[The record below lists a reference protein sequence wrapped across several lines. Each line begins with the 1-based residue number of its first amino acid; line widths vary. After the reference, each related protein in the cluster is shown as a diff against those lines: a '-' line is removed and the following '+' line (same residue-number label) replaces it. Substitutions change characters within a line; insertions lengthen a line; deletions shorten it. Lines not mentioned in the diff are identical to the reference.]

1 LNFFMHTSPSAQL
14 DPTRRELAR
23 LLPADLPVDLDR
35 VFPRLDGWGMKR
47 SNRKRA
53 ELLAKAAPVLKA
65 ALAPDER
72 VRYAATGI
80 VSLWWEQLMAGWVSM
95 LVNRTTLV
103 LTTQRLL
110 LIHTNSRGRPESYVN
125 QIRLD
130 GIRSVKRGWLG
141 GALKLTLGRGT
152 RTLTGIRRSD
162 SRQLATMLTGR
173 PSAAGGITGLCPAC
187 FAPGA
192 GHGACPR
199 CRTSVK
205 SPRTA
210 ALRSLLLPG
219 LGDFYLGHRFLA
231 SMEMVGSVVAWV
243 VAVGLMLSALDP
255 DSDQSPALAAV
266 FAVVLLLVVNGFDAV
281 LTYAQA
287 KKGLH
292 ALDRHLPATPAAG
305 HLVADRPRLGMSGVR
320 SHRP

>member
-1 LNFFMHTSPSAQL
+1 MHTLPSAQL
-14 DPTRRELAR
+14 DQTRRELAR
-23 LLPADLPVDLDR
+23 LFPADLQVDLDR
-35 VFPRLDGWGMKR
+35 VFPKLDGWGMKR
-47 SNRKRA
+47 ANRKRA

-72 VRYAATGI
+72 VQYVAAGV
-80 VSLWWEQLMAGWVSM
+80 VSLWWEQMMAGWVSI
-95 LVNRTTLV
+95 LINRTTLV

-130 GIRSVKRGWLG
+130 GIRSAKRGWLG
-141 GALKLTLGRGT
+141 GALKLALGRGS
-152 RTLTGIRRSD
+152 RTLTGMVRSD
-162 SRQLATMLTGR
+162 ARQLATMLTGR
-173 PSAAGGITGLCPAC
+173 PTASGGVTALCPAC
-187 FAPGA
+187 FEPAA
-192 GHGACPR
+192 EHGACAR

-205 SPRTA
+205 SPRAA

-231 SMEMVGSVVAWV
+231 SMEMVGSLAAWCVIVAIMLP
-243 VAVGLMLSALDP
+243 AFGPNAEQSAMLAALSAG
-255 DSDQSPALAAV
+255 
-266 FAVVLLLVVNGFDAV
+266 VLLLVVNGFDAL

-292 ALDRHLPATPAAG
+292 SMDRHLPTTPAAG
-305 HLVADRPRLGMSGVR
+305 HLVADRPRLGMSGV
-320 SHRP
+320 SAHRP

>member
-1 LNFFMHTSPSAQL
+1 MHTISSAQL
-14 DPTRRELAR
+14 DQTRRELTR
-23 LLPADLPVDLDR
+23 WFPADLPVDVDR
-35 VFPRLDGWGMKR
+35 VFPRLDGWAMKR

-53 ELLAKAAPVLKA
+53 ELLAKAVPVLKA

-72 VRYAATGI
+72 VQYVTGGI
-80 VSLWWEQLMAGWVSM
+80 VSLWWEQLMAGWVS
-95 LVNRTTLV
+95 LLINRTTIV

-130 GIRSVKRGWLG
+130 AIRSAKRSWVNGR
-141 GALKLTLGRGT
+141 LKLTLGRGS
-152 RTLTGIRRSD
+152 RTVTGIRWSD
-162 SRQLATMLTGR
+162 SKQLVAMLSGKPT
-173 PSAAGGITGLCPAC
+173 AAGGITALCPAC
-187 FAPGA
+187 FEPGTD
-192 GHGACPR
+192 HRACAR

-205 SPRTA
+205 SPLTA

-231 SMEMVGSVVAWV
+231 SMEMVGSVASWFVIIA
-243 VAVGLMLSALDP
+243 LMLPAFERNTERSA
-255 DSDQSPALAAV
+255 AIIAAV
-266 FAVVLLLVVNGFDAV
+266 FGGVLLLAVVNGVDAL

-292 ALDRHLPATPAAG
+292 SMDRHLPTTPAAG
-305 HLVADRPRLGMSGVR
+305 HLVADRPRLGLTSG
-320 SHRP
+320 

>member
-1 LNFFMHTSPSAQL
+1 MHTSPSAQL
-14 DPTRRELAR
+14 DQTRRELAR

-35 VFPRLDGWGMKR
+35 VFPKLDGWGMNR

-72 VRYAATGI
+72 VQYVAAGV
-80 VSLWWEQLMAGWVSM
+80 VSLWWEQMMAGWVSI
-95 LVNRTTLV
+95 LINRTTLV

-130 GIRSVKRGWLG
+130 DIRSAKRGWLG
-141 GALKLTLGRGT
+141 GALKLTLGRGN
-152 RTLTGIRRSD
+152 RTLTGMPRSD
-162 SRQLATMLTGR
+162 AKQLATMLAGR
-173 PSAAGGITGLCPAC
+173 PTAAGGVTALCPAC
-187 FAPGA
+187 FEPAA
-192 GHGACPR
+192 GHGACAR

-210 ALRSLLLPG
+210 ALRSLVLPG

-231 SMEMVGSVVAWV
+231 SLEMVGSLAAWCV
-243 VAVGLMLSALDP
+243 IIAVMLPAFGP
-255 DSDQSPALAAV
+255 DSEQSAVLAAV
-266 FAVVLLLVVNGFDAV
+266 FGGVLLLAVNGFDAL

-292 ALDRHLPATPAAG
+292 SMDRHLPTTPAAG
-305 HLVADRPRLGMSGVR
+305 HLVADRPRLGMSGV
-320 SHRP
+320 SPHRP

>member
-1 LNFFMHTSPSAQL
+1 MPTSPSLQL
-14 DPTRRELAR
+14 DQTRRELAR

-35 VFPRLDGWGMKR
+35 VFPKLDGWGMKR

-72 VRYAATGI
+72 VQYVATGI
-80 VSLWWEQLMAGWVSM
+80 VSHWWEQLMAGWVSV
-95 LVNRTTLV
+95 LINRTTLV

-130 GIRSVKRGWLG
+130 GIRKVTRGWLG
-141 GALKLTLGRGT
+141 GALKLTLGRGSL
-152 RTLTGIRRSD
+152 TLTGMRRAD
-162 SRQLATMLTGR
+162 ARQISTMLGGR
-173 PSAAGGITGLCPAC
+173 STAAGGVSALCPAC
-187 FAPGA
+187 FEPAA
-192 GHGACPR
+192 GHPASCAR

-210 ALRSLLLPG
+210 ALRSLVLPG
-219 LGDFYLGHRFLA
+219 LGDFYLGHRVLA
-231 SMEMVGSVVAWV
+231 SIEMAGSLASW
-243 VAVGLMLSALDP
+243 AVIIALMLSAFDP
-255 DSDQSPALAAV
+255 NSEQSPAQAAV
-266 FAVVLLLVVNGFDAV
+266 FGGVLLLIVNGFDAL

-292 ALDRHLPATPAAG
+292 SLDRHLPTAPAAG
-305 HLVADRPRLGMSGVR
+305 HLVADRPRLGMSAVTP
-320 SHRP
+320 HRP

>member
-1 LNFFMHTSPSAQL
+1 MHTSSSAQL
-14 DPTRRELAR
+14 DQTRRELAR

-35 VFPRLDGWGMKR
+35 VFPKLDGWGMGR

-53 ELLAKAAPVLKA
+53 ELLAKAAPVLRA
-65 ALAPDER
+65 AFAPDER
-72 VRYAATGI
+72 VQYVAAGV
-80 VSLWWEQLMAGWVSM
+80 VSLWWEHLMAGWASM
-95 LVNRTTLV
+95 LINRTTLV

-110 LIHTNSRGRPESYVN
+110 LIHTTSRGRPESYVN

-141 GALKLTLGRGT
+141 GALKLTLGRG
-152 RTLTGIRRSD
+152 RWTLTGIRRSD
-162 SRQLATMLTGR
+162 STQLVTMLTGR
-173 PSAAGGITGLCPAC
+173 PTAASGVTALCPAC
-187 FAPGA
+187 FEPGA
-192 GHGACPR
+192 GHRACAR

-219 LGDFYLGHRFLA
+219 LGDFYLGHRILA
-231 SMEMVGSVVAWV
+231 FMEMVGSLVTWFVII
-243 VAVGLMLSALDP
+243 GLMLAAFAP
-255 DSDQSPALAAV
+255 DSEQSVAIVAV
-266 FAVVLLLVVNGFDAV
+266 FGGLLLLVVNGFDAQ

-292 ALDRHLPATPAAG
+292 SLDRHLPTTPAAG
-305 HLVADRPRLGMSGVR
+305 HLVADRPRLGMSGV
-320 SHRP
+320 SPHRP

>member
-1 LNFFMHTSPSAQL
+1 MQV
-14 DPTRRELAR
+14 DQIRRELAR
-23 LLPADLPVDLDR
+23 LLPADLPADLDR
-35 VFPRLDGWGMKR
+35 VFPKLEGWGMKR
-47 SNRKRA
+47 ANRKRA

-72 VRYAATGI
+72 VQYVAAGI
-80 VSLWWEQLMAGWVSM
+80 VSLWWEQLMAGWVAL

-110 LIHTNSRGRPESYVN
+110 LIHTTSRGRPESYVN

-130 GIRSVKRGWLG
+130 GIRKVPRGWLG
-141 GALKLTLGRGT
+141 GALKLTLGRGSL
-152 RTLTGIRRSD
+152 TLTGMRRSD
-162 SRQLATMLTGR
+162 AKQLATVLAGR
-173 PSAAGGITGLCPAC
+173 PTAAGGVTALCPAC
-187 FAPGA
+187 FVPAA
-192 GHGACPR
+192 GHDACAR

-231 SMEMVGSVVAWV
+231 SIEMVGSLASWCVIIA
-243 VAVGLMLSALDP
+243 LMLSAFDP
-255 DSDQSPALAAV
+255 NSEQSPALAAV
-266 FAVVLLLVVNGFDAV
+266 FGGVLLLFVNGSDAL

-292 ALDRHLPATPAAG
+292 SLDRHLPTMPAAG
-305 HLVADRPRLGMSGVR
+305 HLVADRPRLGMSAA
-320 SHRP
+320 SPHRP

>member
-1 LNFFMHTSPSAQL
+1 MPTLPSTQL
-14 DPTRRELAR
+14 DQTRRELAR
-23 LLPADLPVDLDR
+23 LLPADLPVDLER
-35 VFPRLDGWGMKR
+35 AFPKLDGWGMKR
-47 SNRKRA
+47 ANRKRA
-53 ELLAKAAPVLKA
+53 ELLARAAPVLKA

-72 VRYAATGI
+72 VQYVAAGV
-80 VSLWWEQLMAGWVSM
+80 VSLWWEQVMAGWVSM
-95 LVNRTTLV
+95 LINRTTLV

-141 GALKLTLGRGT
+141 GALKLTLGRGS

-162 SRQLATMLTGR
+162 STQLATMLTGR
-173 PSAAGGITGLCPAC
+173 STAAGGVMALCPAC
-187 FAPGA
+187 CAPVA
-192 GHGACPR
+192 GHRACPR

-210 ALRSLLLPG
+210 ALRSLVLPG

-231 SMEMVGSVVAWV
+231 SIEMLGSLASWV
-243 VAVGLMLSALDP
+243 VVIALLLSAFDP
-255 DSDQSPALAAV
+255 SSGQSPTLAAV
-266 FAVVLLLVVNGFDAV
+266 VGGVLLLVVNGFDAL

-292 ALDRHLPATPAAG
+292 SLDRHLPTTPAAG
-305 HLVADRPRLGMSGVR
+305 HLVADRPRLGMPAVTP
-320 SHRP
+320 HRP

>member
-1 LNFFMHTSPSAQL
+1 MQTSPSAQV
-14 DPTRRELAR
+14 DQTRRQLAR

-35 VFPRLDGWGMKR
+35 VFPKLDGWGTER
-47 SNRKRA
+47 ANRKRA

-72 VRYAATGI
+72 VQYVATGI
-80 VSLWWEQLMAGWVSM
+80 VSLWWEQLMAGWASM
-95 LVNRTTLV
+95 LLNRTTLV

-130 GIRSVKRGWLG
+130 GIRRVTRGWLG
-141 GALKLTLGRGT
+141 GALKLTLGRGS
-152 RTLTGIRRSD
+152 RTLTGMRRSD
-162 SRQLATMLTGR
+162 AKQLTTVLAGR
-173 PSAAGGITGLCPAC
+173 PTAAGGVTALCPAC
-187 FAPGA
+187 FEPAA
-192 GHGACPR
+192 GHRACAR

-205 SPRTA
+205 SPGTA

-219 LGDFYLGHRFLA
+219 LGDFYLGHRLLA
-231 SMEMVGSVVAWV
+231 SMEMFGSLVAWLV
-243 VAVGLMLSALDP
+243 IIALMLSAFDP
-255 DSDQSPALAAV
+255 NSEQSAAHAAV
-266 FAVVLLLVVNGFDAV
+266 FAGVLLLLVNGFDAL

-292 ALDRHLPATPAAG
+292 SLDRHLPTTPAAG
-305 HLVADRPRLGMSGVR
+305 HLVADRPRLSMSGV
-320 SHRP
+320 SPHRP

>member
-1 LNFFMHTSPSAQL
+1 MHTSPSAQL
-14 DPTRRELAR
+14 DQTRRELAR

-35 VFPRLDGWGMKR
+35 VFPKLDGWGMER

-72 VRYAATGI
+72 VQYVATGV

-141 GALKLTLGRGT
+141 GALKLTLGRGS

-162 SRQLATMLTGR
+162 STQLVTMLAGR
-173 PSAAGGITGLCPAC
+173 PTAASGVTALCPAC
-187 FAPGA
+187 FEPAA
-192 GHGACPR
+192 GHRACAR

-219 LGDFYLGHRFLA
+219 LGDFYLGHRILA
-231 SMEMVGSVVAWV
+231 SMEMVGSLVTWFVII
-243 VAVGLMLSALDP
+243 GLMLAAFAP
-255 DSDQSPALAAV
+255 DSEQSVAIVAV
-266 FAVVLLLVVNGFDAV
+266 FGGLLLLVVNGVDAL

-292 ALDRHLPATPAAG
+292 SLDRHLPTTPAAG
-305 HLVADRPRLGMSGVR
+305 HLVADRPRLGVSGV
-320 SHRP
+320 SPHRP